1 LILEKITENENPN
14 FVFKPSFRHDIK
26 LKQSN
31 PKVLENVISKT
42 IAAFMNSEG
51 DTLVIG
57 IENDYQLVKKK
68 IQTGLILKLDN
79 RSLA

>member
-14 FVFKPSFRHDIK
+14 LEFKPSFRYDIK

>member
-1 LILEKITENENPN
+1 
-14 FVFKPSFRHDIK
+14 VFKPSFRYDIK

-51 DTLVIG
+51 TTLVIG

>member
-1 LILEKITENENPN
+1 
-14 FVFKPSFRHDIK
+14 VFKPSFRYDIK

>member
-14 FVFKPSFRHDIK
+14 FVFKPSFRYDIK

>member
-1 LILEKITENENPN
+1 
-14 FVFKPSFRHDIK
+14 
-26 LKQSN
+26 
-31 PKVLENVISKT
+31 
-42 IAAFMNSEG
+42 MNSEG
-51 DTLVIG
+51 TTLVIG